1 MAMRIQMDR
10 KTSHRRTEPD
20 EAPVEVAKTDASGA
34 SQKLVTDM
42 DEILEE
48 IDSLI
53 EQNAEEFVAAFVQ
66 KGGE

>member
-10 KTSHRRTEPD
+10 KTSHRRTQPD
-20 EAPVEVAKTDASGA
+20 EAPVEVAKADSSSV
-34 SQKLVTDM
+34 SQKLVGDM

-48 IDSLI
+48 IDAII
-53 EQNAEEFVAAFVQ
+53 EQNAEEFVAGIVQ

>member
-20 EAPVEVAKTDASGA
+20 EAPVEVAKVDSSTT
-34 SQKLVTDM
+34 SQKLVGDM

-48 IDSLI
+48 IDAII
-53 EQNAEEFVAAFVQ
+53 EQNAEEFVASYVQ